1 MTDGKNFDEE
11 AEAGKPPQAREAG
24 RDARPRHA
32 APPRGFW
39 LAPTLALIVLLLI
52 VPRFGAT
59 VPPARAEAALV
70 APSDPAALQFFEEK
84 VRPVLATNCYSCHGA
99 DSQMGG
105 LRVDSRAALLK
116 GGKTGPAL
124 TIGDPARS
132 LLIAAVGQ
140 AGALKMPLGGH
151 LKAAEIAALS
161 AWVKGGAPW
170 PDAVPRAGT
179 DPTTT
184 YTLSPAQARFWSFQ
198 PVTQPAPPA
207 VKNAAWVRTPIDRFV
222 LARLEARGLAPA
234 PPADK
239 RTLIRRATFDLTGLP
254 PTPADVDSFL
264 RDPSPGAFARVV
276 DRLLASPRYGE
287 CWARHW
293 LDVARYADTKGY
305 VFVEDRN
312 YPDAYTYRDWVI
324 RAFNQDLPY
333 DQFVRQQIAAD
344 RLPARDTDPHTL
356 AALGFLTV
364 GRRFLNQEPDIIN
377 DRIDV
382 TMRGFQGL
390 TVACARCHDHKFDPI
405 PTKDYYSLYS
415 VFASSRETSPVIAPR
430 AVAAPYEAYTGQV
443 KDLDQKERTLVLAQ
457 IEALRARQQ
466 DHAAAPPPAALP
478 PAALQALQETRLG
491 DRPSPENL
499 ARIEPAFLSD
509 ARAALKSLRDA
520 AAALRQK
527 APPKPETAMALED
540 LPAPVHQHIF
550 KRGNPDNPGDEAP
563 ARFLQILSPPHRET
577 WTGGSGRQE
586 LAQAIASK
594 TNPLTARVFVNR
606 VWLYHFGAGLV
617 RTPSDFGKQGE
628 RPTHPELLDYLAST
642 FMAGGW
648 SLKKLHRQIML
659 SATYQQSCDPP
670 SQKASDKA
678 LAADPENRLL
688 WHMNRRRLEFEAMR
702 DNLLCVAGTLDAR
715 AVGGPSVD
723 LWTEPFP
730 RRRTLYGFIDRQNL
744 PGVFRTF
751 DLASPDATSPQRFVT
766 TVPQQALFFLNSP
779 FVAQQA
785 RALAARPDLA
795 AQDDSRR
802 IRALYQTLFGR
813 LPDAGEV
820 ALGRQYL
827 HAAPSAPS
835 ALTAPAQP
843 RWRYGY
849 GRYDEAAQR
858 VRTFTPL
865 PAFTKTGW
873 HGVAGLPDPDL
884 RWLLLTAEG
893 GHPGA
898 DAEHAVIR
906 RWTAPSDGA
915 VKIGGLLKHASEQGD
930 GVRGRIVSSRNGLL
944 GEWVVHHGEA
954 ATEVADAA
962 VRKGDTLDF
971 VVDCRADD
979 GYDGFG
985 WAPTI
990 TLKDGSASW
999 SAQEQYRGPDA
1010 PLARMTNWERYVQA
1024 LLMTNEF
1031 IYID

>member
-1 MTDGKNFDEE
+1 MTYGNGSGEVSG
-11 AEAGKPPQAREAG
+11 AGKAPPAG
-24 RDARPRHA
+24 WAGGHARPPHGA
-32 APPRGFW
+32 LSRGLW
-39 LAPTLALIVLLLI
+39 LVPTLVFLVLLLI
-52 VPRFGAT
+52 APRFGAP
-59 VPPARAEAALV
+59 VPPALA
-70 APSDPAALQFFEEK
+70 DPAAPTAPADPAAVQFFEEK
-84 VRPVLATNCYSCHGA
+84 IRPVLATNCYSCHGA
-99 DSQMGG
+99 DAQMGG

-116 GGKTGPAL
+116 GGKAGPAL
-124 TIGDPARS
+124 TAGEPARS
-132 LLIAAVGQ
+132 LLIAAVEQ
-140 AGALKMPLGGH
+140 SGALKMPLGGR
-151 LKAAEIAALS
+151 LKASEVAALS

-170 PDAVPRAGT
+170 PDAVPAVGM
-179 DPTTT
+179 DPTTS
-184 YTLSPAQARFWSFQ
+184 YTISPAQKRFWSFQ
-198 PVTQPAPPA
+198 PVTRPTPPP
-207 VKNAAWVRTPIDRFV
+207 VRNAAWVQTPVDRFV

-234 PPADK
+234 PPADR

-254 PTPADVDSFL
+254 PTPAETDSFL
-264 RDPSPGAFARVV
+264 RDKSPQAFARVV

-305 VFVEDRN
+305 VFNEDRN

-333 DQFVRQQIAAD
+333 DQFIKQQIAAD
-344 RLPARDTDPHTL
+344 RLPQHGDNPRSL

-390 TVACARCHDHKFDPI
+390 TVSCARCHDHKFDPI
-405 PTKDYYSLYS
+405 PTRDYYSLYG

-430 AVAAPYEAYTGQV
+430 AVAAPYEAYVGQV
-443 KDLDQKERTLVLAQ
+443 KDMDGKEQALVLAQ
-457 IEALRARQQ
+457 IEALRARQGNH
-466 DHAAAPPPAALP
+466 DAALT
-478 PAALQALQETRLG
+478 PAILQALQETG
-491 DRPSPENL
+491 IGARPSPENL
-499 ARIEPAFLSD
+499 ARVEPAFAPD
-509 ARAALKSLRDA
+509 TVAALKSLREE
-520 AAALRQK
+520 AAALRRK

-540 LPAPVHQHIF
+540 LTTPVRQHIF

-563 ARFLQILSPPHRET
+563 ARFLQILSPPHREP
-577 WTGGSGRQE
+577 WTGGSGRRE

-642 FMAGGW
+642 FIAGGW
-648 SLKKLHRQIML
+648 SLKTLHRQIML
-659 SATYQQSCDPP
+659 SATYQQGCDNP
-670 SQKASDKA
+670 SEKASEKA

-702 DNLLCVAGTLDAR
+702 DTLLCVAGTLDAR

-751 DLASPDATSPQRFVT
+751 DLASPDATSPQRFIT

-779 FVAQQA
+779 FVARQA

-795 AQDDSRR
+795 GQDDVRR

-813 LPDAGEV
+813 PPDAEEV
-820 ALGRQYL
+820 ALGRRFL
-827 HAAPSAPS
+827 HTTPAAAP
-835 ALTAPAQP
+835 APAAP
-843 RWRYGY
+843 VWRYGY
-849 GRYDEAAQR
+849 GRYDEAAPR
-858 VRTFTPL
+858 VRAFTPL

-873 HGVAGLPDPDL
+873 QGVAGPPDPQL
-884 RWLLLTAEG
+884 RWLLLTGEG

-898 DAEHAVIR
+898 DADHAVIR

-915 VKIGGLLKHASEQGD
+915 VKIGGLLQHAQAQGD
-930 GVRGRIVSSRNGLL
+930 GVRGRIVSSRSGLL
-944 GEWVVHHGEA
+944 GEWTVHHGEA
-954 ATEVADAA
+954 ATAVADAP

-979 GYDGFG
+979 GYDGFS

-999 SAQEQYRGPDA
+999 SAQAQYRGPDE

-1031 IYID
+1031 VYVD

>member
-1 MTDGKNFDEE
+1 MLYRKGSGEE
-11 AEAGKPPQAREAG
+11 AEAGKTPQAGGAG
-24 RDARPRHA
+24 GRAW
-32 APPRGFW
+32 PPHGPLSRGFW
-39 LAPTLALIVLLLI
+39 LGPTLVLIVLLLI
-52 VPRFGAT
+52 TPRFGAPL
-59 VPPARAEAALV
+59 PPARADAA
-70 APSDPAALQFFEEK
+70 APPASSDPAALEFFEEK
-84 VRPVLATNCYSCHGA
+84 IRPVLATNCYSCHGA
-99 DSQMGG
+99 DAQMGG

-124 TIGDPARS
+124 TAGDPAKS
-132 LLIAAVGQ
+132 LLIAAVQ
-140 AGALKMPLGGH
+140 QSGALKMPLGGR
-151 LKAAEIAALS
+151 LKAPEIAALS
-161 AWVKGGAPW
+161 VWVKGGAPW
-170 PDAVPRAGT
+170 PESVPTVGA
-179 DPTTT
+179 DPTTS
-184 YTLSPAQARFWSFQ
+184 YTLSPAQKRFWSFQ
-198 PVTQPAPPA
+198 PVTRPVPPP

-254 PTPADVDSFL
+254 PAPAETDAFL
-264 RDPSPGAFARVV
+264 RDKSPDAFAKVV

-305 VFVEDRN
+305 VFGEDRS

-324 RAFNQDLPY
+324 HAFNADLPY
-333 DQFVRQQIAAD
+333 DQFVKQQIAAD
-344 RLPARDTDPHTL
+344 RLPRPGDDPRSL

-415 VFASSRETSPVIAPR
+415 VFASSREASPVIAAR
-430 AVAAPYEAYTGQV
+430 AVAAPYEDYRRQ
-443 KDLDQKERTLVLAQ
+443 LDDAEQKERQLVLAQ

-466 DHAAAPPPAALP
+466 NHDAALT
-478 PAALQALQETRLG
+478 PAVLQALQETG
-491 DRPSPENL
+491 AGNRPSPENL
-499 ARIEPAFLSD
+499 ARLEPVFAPD
-509 ARAALKSLRDA
+509 AIAALKSLRDA
-520 AAALRQK
+520 AATLRRK
-527 APPKPETAMALED
+527 APPKPETAMAMED
-540 LPAPVHQHIF
+540 LPTPVHQRIF
-550 KRGNPDNPGDEAP
+550 KRGNPGNPGDEAP
-563 ARFLQILSPPHRET
+563 ARFLQILSPPHRQP
-577 WTGGSGRQE
+577 WAGGSGRQE

-648 SLKKLHRQIML
+648 SLKRLHRQIML
-659 SATYQQSCDPP
+659 SATYRQSCDTP
-670 SQKASDKA
+670 SPKANEKA

-785 RALAARPDLA
+785 RALAARPDFGG
-795 AQDDSRR
+795 QDDAQR
-802 IRALYQTLFGR
+802 IRALYQNLFGR
-813 LPDAGEV
+813 LPDAEEV

-827 HAAPSAPS
+827 HAAPSAP
-835 ALTAPAQP
+835 PRPVQP
-843 RWRYGY
+843 LWRYGY
-849 GRYDEAAQR
+849 GRYDQAAQR
-858 VRTFTPL
+858 VRAFTPL
-865 PAFTKTGW
+865 PAFTKSGW
-873 HGVAGLPDPDL
+873 HGASGLPDPHL
-884 RWLLLTAEG
+884 HWLLLTADG

-915 VKIGGLLKHASEQGD
+915 VKIGGLLKHAQEQGD
-930 GVRGRIVSSRNGLL
+930 GVRGRIVSSRSGLL

-954 ATEVADAA
+954 ATDVADTP

-971 VVDCRADD
+971 VVDCRAAD

-985 WAPTI
+985 WAPTL
-990 TLKDGSASW
+990 TRQDGSASW
-999 SAQEQYRGPDA
+999 SAQAQYRGPDE

-1024 LLMTNEF
+1024 LMMTNEF
-1031 IYID
+1031 IYVD

>member
-1 MTDGKNFDEE
+1 MIYGEGSVEE
-11 AEAGKPPQAREAG
+11 SEAGETPQARREG
-24 RDARPRHA
+24 RHTGPRHNSPA
-32 APPRGFW
+32 RGFW
-39 LAPTLALIVLLLI
+39 LVPTFVLIVLLLI

-59 VPPARAEAALV
+59 VSPALAAPAAPLV
-70 APSDPAALQFFEEK
+70 PSDPAAIQFFEEK
-84 VRPVLATNCYSCHGA
+84 VRPVLATSCYSCHGA
-99 DSQMGG
+99 DAQMGG
-105 LRVDSRAALLK
+105 LRVDSRTALLK
-116 GGKTGPAL
+116 GGKAGPAL
-124 TIGDPARS
+124 TAGDPARS
-132 LLIAAVGQ
+132 LLIAAVQQ
-140 AGALKMPLGGH
+140 AGALKMPLGGR
-151 LKAAEIAALS
+151 LKASEIAALS

-170 PDAVPRAGT
+170 PDAVPAIGT
-179 DPTTT
+179 DPTTS
-184 YTLSPAQARFWSFQ
+184 YTLSPAQKHFWSFQ
-198 PVTQPAPPA
+198 PVTRPTPPA

-222 LARLEARGLAPA
+222 LARLESHGLTPA

-305 VFVEDRN
+305 VFNEDRT

-324 RAFNQDLPY
+324 RAFNSDLPY
-333 DQFVRQQIAAD
+333 DQFVQDQIAAD
-344 RLPARDTDPHTL
+344 RLPRPGDDPRSL

-382 TMRGFQGL
+382 TMRGLQGL

-405 PTKDYYSLYS
+405 PTKDYYSLYG
-415 VFASSRETSPVIAPR
+415 VFASSRETSPVIAPP

-443 KDLDQKERTLVLAQ
+443 KDLDQKERALVLAQ

-466 DHAAAPPPAALP
+466 NHAAALP
-478 PAALQALQETRLG
+478 PATLQALQETRLG

-499 ARIEPAFLSD
+499 ARIEPAFLPD
-509 ARAALKSLRDA
+509 AVAALKSLREE

-540 LPAPVHQHIF
+540 LPAPVHQHVF

-563 ARFLQILSPPHRET
+563 ARFLQILSPPRRAV
-577 WTGGSGRQE
+577 WTGGSGRRE

-670 SQKASDKA
+670 SQKSSDKA

-688 WHMNRRRLEFEAMR
+688 WHMNRRRLELEAMR
-702 DNLLCVAGTLDAR
+702 DTLLCVAGTLDAR

-785 RALAARPDLA
+785 LALAARPDIRG
-795 AQDDSRR
+795 QDDARR

-813 LPDAGEV
+813 PPDAGEV
-820 ALGRQYL
+820 VLGRQFL
-827 HAAPSAPS
+827 HAPPVAPP
-835 ALTAPAQP
+835 APAALV
-843 RWRYGY
+843 WRYGY
-849 GRYDEAAQR
+849 GRYDEATQR
-858 VRTFTPL
+858 VRVFTPL

-873 HGVAGLPDPDL
+873 QGVAALPDSHL

-893 GHPGA
+893 GHPGVDA
-898 DAEHAVIR
+898 DHAVIR

-915 VKIGGLLKHASEQGD
+915 VKIGGLLKHAQAQGD

-954 ATEVADAA
+954 ATDVADAPI
-962 VRKGDTLDF
+962 RKGDTLDF
-971 VVDCRADD
+971 VVDCHADD

-985 WAPTI
+985 WAPTL

-1010 PLARMTNWERYVQA
+1010 PLARMTNWQRYVQA
-1024 LLMTNEF
+1024 LMMTNEF

>member
-1 MTDGKNFDEE
+1 MTYGKGSGGES
-11 AEAGKPPQAREAG
+11 KAG
-24 RDARPRHA
+24 RSAGGRIW
-32 APPRGFW
+32 PPHGALSRGFW
-39 LAPTLALIVLLLI
+39 LVPTFVLIVLLLI
-52 VPRFGAT
+52 VPRFGVPT
-59 VPPARAEAALV
+59 PPAFADPAAPP
-70 APSDPAALQFFEEK
+70 ASSDPAAIQFFEEK

-99 DSQMGG
+99 DAQMGG

-124 TIGDPARS
+124 TAGSPAGS
-132 LLIAAVGQ
+132 LLLAAVQ
-140 AGALKMPLGGH
+140 QTGALKMPLGGH

-170 PDAVPRAGT
+170 PDAVPTVGT

-184 YTLSPAQARFWSFQ
+184 YTLSPAQKRFWSFQ
-198 PVTQPAPPA
+198 PVTRPTPPA

-234 PPADK
+234 SASDK
-239 RTLIRRATFDLTGLP
+239 RNLIRRATFDLTGLP
-254 PTPADVDSFL
+254 PTPAETASFL
-264 RDPSPGAFARVV
+264 RDHSPNAFARVV

-305 VFVEDRN
+305 VFNEDRN

-333 DQFVRQQIAAD
+333 DQFIKQQIAAD
-344 RLPARDTDPHTL
+344 RLPRPGDDPRSL

-390 TVACARCHDHKFDPI
+390 TVSCARCHDHKFDPI

-430 AVAAPYEAYTGQV
+430 AVAAPYEAYRRQ
-443 KDLDQKERTLVLAQ
+443 LDDAERKEQSLVLAQ
-457 IEALRARQQ
+457 IEALRARQTNH
-466 DHAAAPPPAALP
+466 DAAMTPTV
-478 PAALQALQETRLG
+478 LQALQETG
-491 DRPSPENL
+491 VGARPSPENL
-499 ARIEPAFLSD
+499 VKIESAFVPD
-509 ARAALKSLRDA
+509 ARAALKSLREGA
-520 AAALRQK
+520 ASLRRK
-527 APPKPETAMALED
+527 APAKPETAMALED

-550 KRGNPDNPGDEAP
+550 KRGNPDNQGDEAP
-563 ARFLQILSPPHRET
+563 ARFLQILSPPHRAM
-577 WTGGSGRQE
+577 WTGGSGRRE
-586 LAQAIASK
+586 LAEAIASPA
-594 TNPLTARVFVNR
+594 NPLTARVFVNR

-659 SATYQQSCDPP
+659 SATYQQSCDTPNE
-670 SQKASDKA
+670 KASEKA

-688 WHMNRRRLEFEAMR
+688 WHMNRRRLEFEAIR

-715 AVGGPSVD
+715 AVGGPSMD
-723 LWTEPFP
+723 LWAEPFP

-785 RALAARPDLA
+785 RALAARPDLGA
-795 AQDDSRR
+795 GDDARR

-813 LPDAGEV
+813 PPDADEV
-820 ALGRQYL
+820 ALGRRFL
-827 HAAPSAPS
+827 HTTPAAPAP
-835 ALTAPAQP
+835 TAAPV
-843 RWRYGY
+843 WRYGY
-849 GRYDEAAQR
+849 GRYDEATQR
-858 VRTFTPL
+858 VRAFTPL
-865 PAFTKTGW
+865 PAFANGTW
-873 HGVAGLPDPDL
+873 HGLIGPPDPHL
-884 RWLLLTAEG
+884 RWLLLTGEG

-898 DAEHAVIR
+898 DADHAVIR

-915 VKIGGLLKHASEQGD
+915 VKIGGLLKHAGAQGD
-930 GVRGRIVSSRNGLL
+930 GIRGRIVSSRTGLL
-944 GEWVVHHGEA
+944 GEWAVHHGEA
-954 ATEVADAA
+954 ATEVADAPI
-962 VRKGDTLDF
+962 RKGDTLDF
-971 VVDCRADD
+971 VVDCRAEDS
-979 GYDGFG
+979 YDGFG
-985 WAPTI
+985 WTPTI
-990 TLKDGSASW
+990 TRKDGSASW

-1031 IYID
+1031 IYVD